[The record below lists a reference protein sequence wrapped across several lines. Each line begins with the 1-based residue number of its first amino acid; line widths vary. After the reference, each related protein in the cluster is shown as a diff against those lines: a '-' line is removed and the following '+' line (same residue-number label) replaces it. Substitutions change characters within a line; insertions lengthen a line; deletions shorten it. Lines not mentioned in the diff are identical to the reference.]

1 MKLKQLQDRAG
12 ELENRISELE
22 AEIAGHELALAEYR
36 GADDAVRTA
45 ALLEQRREEL
55 NERVAEWE
63 KVSEEIEA
71 AV

>member
-1 MKLKQLQDRAG
+1 MKLKQPQDRAG
-12 ELENRISELE
+12 ELESRISELE
-22 AEIAGHELALAEYR
+22 AEIAGHELALSEFR